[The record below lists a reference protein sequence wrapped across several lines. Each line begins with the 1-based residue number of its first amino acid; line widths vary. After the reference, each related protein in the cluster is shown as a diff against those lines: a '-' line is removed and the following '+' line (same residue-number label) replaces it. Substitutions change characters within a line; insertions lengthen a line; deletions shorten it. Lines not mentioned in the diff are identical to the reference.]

1 MTLLDPQNLAALA
14 TLTVLEI
21 VLGIDNIVFIAVS
34 AARLPKEQQAAARRL
49 GLAFALFTRLALLGA
64 IAWIA
69 QLTAPIAG
77 VLGQTVSWRDAIL
90 FGGGLFLLYKGT
102 FEIHETV
109 EGGEDG
115 APRAARARSF
125 AGVVAQIAVIDI
137 VFSLDSV
144 ITAVGMA
151 EDFAIMATA
160 ILLAI
165 VV

>member
-69 QLTAPIAG
+69 QLTAPIAE
-77 VLGQTVSWRDAIL
+77 VLGQTVSWRPARRPRQELRRGGGPDRRHRHRV
-90 FGGGLFLLYKGT
+90 FPRFRHHGGRHGGGLRDHGHRDL
-102 FEIHETV
+102 
-109 EGGEDG
+109 
-115 APRAARARSF
+115 
-125 AGVVAQIAVIDI
+125 AGDRR
-137 VFSLDSV
+137 
-144 ITAVGMA
+144 
-151 EDFAIMATA
+151 
-160 ILLAI
+160 
-165 VV
+165 